1 MRLKTL
7 QKFTRKK
14 AFHVLFS
21 FAFFLVSVPTT
32 VMGSAEDIT
41 NHEDASPQ
49 SPHSTRLEPQIFEYA
64 SLTENAENIV
74 RYLHEFGFIAVRG
87 VPGFIES
94 RAEFL
99 TSAQEF
105 TALSDDLKDQCTT
118 SKEHCAGWAMGVETF
133 NGKTD
138 TYKGSYY
145 AAIGDDNPRV
155 GDNVWPLQNQWDQA
169 EQFKNAYLTLATL
182 MFETGKEILP
192 LIGLNNEN
200 LKALGRMLHYA
211 RPPKTDTHQN
221 DTDGNPNWCGVHRD
235 HGYFTALIP
244 SLFVRDGQ
252 PVKKPAG
259 SGLHIYDW
267 EVVVPDDV
275 MMFQVG
281 EAAELISD
289 GKIKATPHHVKKA
302 YGGLERFTLALFMD
316 TPFEVEMRVSDP
328 DNIDPEYKSRFTQG
342 MTYGKWSEESYKR
355 YKVEDEPSQ

>member
-7 QKFTRKK
+7 RKFTRKK
-14 AFHVLFS
+14 AFNVLFS

-32 VMGSAEDIT
+32 VMGTAEEIT
-41 NHEDASPQ
+41 YHEEASPQ
-49 SPHSTRLEPQIFEYA
+49 SPHSKRLEPQIFEYA

-99 TSAQEF
+99 TRAQEF
-105 TALSDDLKDQCTT
+105 AALSDDLKNQCTT
-118 SKEHCAGWAMGVETF
+118 SKDKNLGWSAGIETF
-133 NGKTD
+133 NGMIDK
-138 TYKGSYY
+138 YKGSYY
-145 AAIGDDNPRV
+145 VAIGDDNPRV
-155 GDNVWPLQNQWDQA
+155 GNNVWLSQDQWDQA
-169 EQFKNAYLTLATL
+169 EQFKNAYLALARL

-211 RPPKTDTHQN
+211 KPSEMDA
-221 DTDGNPNWCGVHRD
+221 DDNPNWCGVHRD

-244 SLFVRDGQ
+244 SLFMKDGQ

-259 SGLHIYDW
+259 SGLHIYDR

-316 TPFEVEMRVSDP
+316 TPFDVKMRVSDP
-328 DNIDPEYKSRFTQG
+328 KKINPDYISRYEPDI
-342 MTYGKWSEESYKR
+342 TYGEWSKRSYNR
-355 YKVEDEPSQ
+355 YKVKDEPSQ